1 MKKAKRGNNK
11 IISVTVRFP
20 PEIHE
25 ELSKISSTET
35 RSINQ
40 QILHFV
46 KHGLRAIKHCSVIEE
61 KLKKETAISEG
72 EAREKKEAQ

>member
-25 ELSKISSTET
+25 QLSKISSTET

-46 KHGLRAIKHCSVIEE
+46 KYGLGAVKYCSVIEQQ
-61 KLKKETAISEG
+61 LKGKTAISEG
-72 EAREKKEAQ
+72 EAGEKKEA